1 MDYRHDPRKST
12 DENITREL
20 GRAVN
25 ARADFVTRLKAGTLP
40 RSSYPDRLAMVTH
53 CENCGEIAF
62 QIIWYSTRYLV
73 HADPDRWVIHRCP
86 DPIEDRGYDE
96 QTDETRKA

>member
-1 MDYRHDPRKST
+1 MNYRHDPFKST
-12 DENITREL
+12 DENICREL

-25 ARADFVTRLKAGTLP
+25 NRADFVKRLVSGTLP

-62 QIIWYSTRYLV
+62 QIIWCAERYLV
-73 HADPDRWVIHRCP
+73 HADAKRWTVHQCP
-86 DPIEDRGYDE
+86 DPIEERNHDE
-96 QTDETRKA
+96 